1 MNEASFFN
9 YKKITNEKGNI
20 YKLLSSSLFPSHL
33 NGDLYISQIKSGEIK
48 AWRKHK
54 IHEALFI
61 VVSGKVQFKCQ
72 DNKKNL
78 IMNKIISLDSCNLI
92 KIKSNTWYGFKGLS
106 STTSSVLV
114 LINGLHSE
122 SEVERMESDN
132 F

>member
-1 MNEASFFN
+1 MNEASLFN
-9 YKKITNEKGNI
+9 YKKIINEKGNI
-20 YKLLSSSLFPSHL
+20 YKLLSSSQFPLHL

-54 IHEALFI
+54 THEVLFI

-72 DNKKNL
+72 YNEKNL

-92 KIKSNTWYGFKGLS
+92 KIKSNIWYGFKGLS
-106 STTSSVLV
+106 NKNSSVLA
-114 LINGLHSE
+114 LINGLHSD
-122 SEVERMESDN
+122 SEVERMDSDN